1 MMMPVYTLPGCMET
15 EVTLDEWRRQQR
27 EDRREPVKESVR
39 ESFGAPLVS
48 EDGDSV
54 RKNPLAAWESTS
66 EVDDRVQGSIAMA
79 DKIANEW
86 WVTWLC
92 SMYMQCTIRV
102 WSQCRGLKNTSTAE
116 LMMKRA
122 KRQKKL
128 QTKANQRKKLE
139 GKHDHYNIM
148 PS

>member
-86 WVTWLC
+86 WLPQTAAAVRI
-92 SMYMQCTIRV
+92 QAV
-102 WSQCRGLKNTSTAE
+102 WRGFICRRWVETLRQNYHRAATVIQVSQSIFSIKV
-116 LMMKRA
+116 
-122 KRQKKL
+122 
-128 QTKANQRKKLE
+128 
-139 GKHDHYNIM
+139 
-148 PS
+148 